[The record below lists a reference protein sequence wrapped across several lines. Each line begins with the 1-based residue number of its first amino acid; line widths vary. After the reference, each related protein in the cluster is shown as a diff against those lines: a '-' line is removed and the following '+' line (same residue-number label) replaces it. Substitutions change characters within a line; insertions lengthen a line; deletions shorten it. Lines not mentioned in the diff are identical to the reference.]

1 MQAHKKEGIMER
13 DLRPGDIVR
22 NFKRE
27 TVHPDSDLYLYQ
39 IIAFATHSET
49 NEKLVIYQA
58 LYSPCGVW
66 ARPYDMF
73 MGEVDREKY
82 PEISQRYRFEKIEN

>member
-1 MQAHKKEGIMER
+1 MER

-39 IIAFATHSET
+39 ILAFATHSET

-58 LYSPCGVW
+58 L
-66 ARPYDMF
+66 
-73 MGEVDREKY
+73 
-82 PEISQRYRFEKIEN
+82 